1 MVRKASNRLPRIS
14 VVFVVL
20 LVLNC
25 CAAGAATK
33 PASLAVTLEG
43 RAHPYLTC
51 TSEELQR
58 LRHAYRGSG
67 PEHDAVAAPVREAEG
82 FVDEPVVFPPRGGQH
97 NQWYQCDDCE
107 TALRTV
113 DPTHHQCPR
122 CQKVYTG
129 HPYDD
134 VIFSRRH
141 ARNLGRME
149 IAAWAYAIS
158 GRKPFAEYAAGVLLG
173 YAQRY
178 TQYPYHSAS
187 LETESSWG
195 RTAGGHLYEQ
205 TLTEASAL
213 ATRIGPAYDLIHD
226 SGVLSNSQHER
237 IREGLLRPM
246 LENIGRNKAGKSN
259 WQTWHN
265 AAMMWGGALVE
276 DPAWIER
283 TVLDRGNGFYDQM
296 KVSVSREGMW
306 YENSWGY
313 HFYTLKALVI
323 MAETGRRLGDLLVSE
338 GLVSADEVLEALSRQ
353 LDLPIRASIRADVV
367 DETLVE
373 RLPIGFCK
381 HHVVLPLQRDLDG
394 AVRVAVANPLALE
407 PIDDLRMLF
416 EGSEVRLEL
425 ANQRTILGAIN
436 EVYDRGPGSTD
447 ALAEDAADDLD
458 HLAEEI
464 SQEPQDLLDASDD
477 APIIKLV
484 NSLLQHAVK
493 ERASD
498 VHLEPF
504 EREIRV
510 RFRIDDVL
518 YEPMKPLPRAL
529 QASIVSR
536 IKIMGGLNIAEKR
549 LPQDGRIRLK
559 IAGRDYDVR
568 LSTIPIAHGER
579 VVLRL
584 LPRTQ
589 DLLNLER
596 IGFNE
601 QQLAVMERLIS
612 RPNGIIL
619 VTGPTGSGKTTTL
632 YAGLS
637 RINATDKNIITIEDP
652 VEIQLGGIGQIEV
665 KPQIGLTFASG
676 LRSVLRQDPNVIL
689 VGEIRD
695 LETAEI
701 AIQASLTGHLV
712 FSTLH
717 TNDAPSALTRLIDM
731 GVKPFLVA
739 SSVQAIMA
747 QRLVRILCDRCRA
760 VDPDPDPR
768 MLKLVGITESEKQH
782 VHRPVGC
789 AHCGKIGFRG
799 RKAIFEMMKMNTETR
814 ELAFNRASIDAIRDA
829 AVRNGMKPLVADGK
843 IKILRGD
850 TTPAEVARF
859 AQAEELL
866 EANVDI

>member
-1 MVRKASNRLPRIS
+1 MSEAPATPASPAS
-14 VVFVVL
+14 PK
-20 LVLNC
+20 
-25 CAAGAATK
+25 GAAR
-33 PASLAVTLEG
+33 PALERLDLASILLETT
-43 RAHPYLTC
+43 RLT
-51 TSEELQR
+51 EEQL
-58 LRHAYRGSG
+58 A
-67 PEHDAVAAPVREAEG
+67 EVRERQAE
-82 FVDEPVVFPPRGGQH
+82 
-97 NQWYQCDDCE
+97 
-107 TALRTV
+107 
-113 DPTHHQCPR
+113 
-122 CQKVYTG
+122 
-129 HPYDD
+129 
-134 VIFSRRH
+134 S
-141 ARNLGRME
+141 
-149 IAAWAYAIS
+149 
-158 GRKPFAEYAAGVLLG
+158 
-173 YAQRY
+173 
-178 TQYPYHSAS
+178 
-187 LETESSWG
+187 
-195 RTAGGHLYEQ
+195 
-205 TLTEASAL
+205 
-213 ATRIGPAYDLIHD
+213 
-226 SGVLSNSQHER
+226 
-237 IREGLLRPM
+237 
-246 LENIGRNKAGKSN
+246 
-259 WQTWHN
+259 
-265 AAMMWGGALVE
+265 
-276 DPAWIER
+276 
-283 TVLDRGNGFYDQM
+283 
-296 KVSVSREGMW
+296 
-306 YENSWGY
+306 
-313 HFYTLKALVI
+313 
-323 MAETGRRLGDLLVSE
+323 GRRLADLLVAE
-338 GLVSADEVLEALSRQ
+338 GLVSADEVLEALGRQ
-353 LDLPIRASIRADVV
+353 LDLPIRPNIRADVV

-373 RLPIGFCK
+373 SVPIGFCK
-381 HHVVLPLQRDLDG
+381 HHVLLPLQRDVDG
-394 AVRVAVANPLALE
+394 AVRVAVADPLALE

-416 EGSEVRLEL
+416 QGSEVRLEL

-464 SQEPQDLLDASDD
+464 SQEPKDLLDASDD

-484 NSLLQHAVK
+484 NSMLQHAVK

-579 VVLRL
+579 VVMRL

-589 DLLNLER
+589 DLQSLER

-601 QQLAVMERLIS
+601 QQLATMERLIT

-632 YAGLS
+632 YAGLA

-652 VEIQLGGIGQIEV
+652 VEIQLGGVGQIEV

-717 TNDAPSALTRLIDM
+717 TNDAASAITRLVDM
-731 GVKPFLVA
+731 GVEPFLVA
-739 SSVQAIMA
+739 SSLVAVLA
-747 QRLVRILCDRCRA
+747 QRLVRVLCKDCREA
-760 VDPDPDPR
+760 YEASREELAEIGVRPPEKPIR
-768 MLKLVGITESEKQH
+768 VYRPEGCAGCNYTGYRGRVGI
-782 VHRPVGC
+782 
-789 AHCGKIGFRG
+789 
-799 RKAIFEMMKMNTETR
+799 FELM
-814 ELAFNRASIDAIRDA
+814 
-829 AVRNGMKPLVADGK
+829 LVDDD
-843 IKILRGD
+843 LRGMVSQNVD
-850 TTPAEVARF
+850 SKSIKQKAQQKGMHTLRSDGARKVLQGITSVAEVMRATEEEGVV
-859 AQAEELL
+859 AQ
-866 EANVDI
+866 V

>member
-1 MVRKASNRLPRIS
+1 MSEAPATPASPAS
-14 VVFVVL
+14 PK
-20 LVLNC
+20 
-25 CAAGAATK
+25 GAA
-33 PASLAVTLEG
+33 
-43 RAHPYLTC
+43 R
-51 TSEELQR
+51 
-58 LRHAYRGSG
+58 
-67 PEHDAVAAPVREAEG
+67 AEG
-82 FVDEPVVFPPRGGQH
+82 SARP
-97 NQWYQCDDCE
+97 
-107 TALRTV
+107 ALERL
-113 DPTHHQCPR
+113 D
-122 CQKVYTG
+122 
-129 HPYDD
+129 
-134 VIFSRRH
+134 
-141 ARNLGRME
+141 LGR
-149 IAAWAYAIS
+149 I
-158 GRKPFAEYAAGVLLG
+158 L
-173 YAQRY
+173 
-178 TQYPYHSAS
+178 
-187 LETESSWG
+187 LETT
-195 RTAGGHLYEQ
+195 R
-205 TLTEASAL
+205 LTEEQL
-213 ATRIGPAYDLIHD
+213 AEAR
-226 SGVLSNSQHER
+226 ER
-237 IREGLLRPM
+237 
-246 LENIGRNKAGKSN
+246 
-259 WQTWHN
+259 Q
-265 AAMMWGGALVE
+265 
-276 DPAWIER
+276 
-283 TVLDRGNGFYDQM
+283 
-296 KVSVSREGMW
+296 
-306 YENSWGY
+306 
-313 HFYTLKALVI
+313 
-323 MAETGRRLGDLLVSE
+323 AESGRRLADLLVAE
-338 GLVSADEVLEALSRQ
+338 GLVSADEVLEALGRQ
-353 LDLPIRASIRADVV
+353 LDLPIRPNIRADVV

-373 RLPIGFCK
+373 RVPIGFCK
-381 HHVVLPLQRDLDG
+381 HHVLLPLQRDADG
-394 AVRVAVANPLALE
+394 AVRVAVADPLALE

-416 EGSEVRLEL
+416 EGNEVRLEL

-464 SQEPQDLLDASDD
+464 SHEPQDLLDASDD

-484 NSLLQHAVK
+484 NSMLQHAVK

-568 LSTIPIAHGER
+568 LSTIPISHGER
-579 VVLRL
+579 VVMRL

-589 DLLNLER
+589 DLQSLER

-601 QQLAVMERLIS
+601 QQLAVMERLLT

-652 VEIQLGGIGQIEV
+652 VEIQLTGVGQIEV

-717 TNDAPSALTRLIDM
+717 TNDAASAITRLVDM
-731 GVKPFLVA
+731 GVEPFLVA
-739 SSVQAIMA
+739 SSLVAVLA
-747 QRLVRILCDRCRA
+747 QRLVRVLCKDCREA
-760 VDPDPDPR
+760 YEASREELAEIGVRPPERPVR
-768 MLKLVGITESEKQH
+768 VYRPEGCAGCNYTGYHGRVGI
-782 VHRPVGC
+782 
-789 AHCGKIGFRG
+789 
-799 RKAIFEMMKMNTETR
+799 FELM
-814 ELAFNRASIDAIRDA
+814 
-829 AVRNGMKPLVADGK
+829 LVDDD
-843 IKILRGD
+843 LRGMVSQNID
-850 TTPAEVARF
+850 SKSIKQKAQQKGMHTLRTDGARKVLQGITSVAEVMRATEEEGVV
-859 AQAEELL
+859 AQ
-866 EANVDI
+866 V